1 MKEKKVF
8 LRRKEAKGYLPK
20 EILVA
25 ARVTLGSVF
34 VGRQPLNG
42 LTPDESQRFLP
53 EILGLPHSHPDFP
66 RAEKNY
72 WASLRI
78 KVPFEGKEFD
88 VSLDANGNPVNVSD
102 YINYKWALKHPQVAE
117 TKEGMKVHNKR
128 FYIYDPE
135 RDLLKKNNAVQN
147 AKDADKEFLKAS
159 QSEERMARLLRVL
172 TNSKPEQLTAMQV
185 ENELYE
191 YKTKN
196 PKKFYKACID
206 KDLDL
211 KDEIAE
217 MVQLDVLRKIGNQY
231 IHEDE
236 TLGET
241 LQDTLV
247 YFKNKKNSGAI
258 NAIRA
263 KLKTVK

>member
-1 MKEKKVF
+1 MPDNVMD
-8 LRRKEAKGYLPK
+8 YL
-20 EILVA
+20 
-25 ARVTLGSVF
+25 T
-34 VGRQPLNG
+34 
-42 LTPDESQRFLP
+42 
-53 EILGLPHSHPDFP
+53 
-66 RAEKNY
+66 
-72 WASLRI
+72 
-78 KVPFEGKEFD
+78 
-88 VSLDANGNPVNVSD
+88 
-102 YINYKWALKHPQVAE
+102 YKWAIKHPQVAE
-117 TKEGMKVHNKR
+117 TKAGMATGHKR

-135 RDLLKKNNAVQN
+135 RDLQKKHTAIQI

-159 QSEERMARLLRVL
+159 QSEDRMRRLLRVL
-172 TNSKPEQLTAMQV
+172 TSSNPERLTAMQI

-191 YKTKN
+191 YKSKN
-196 PKKFYKACID
+196 PKKFYTACID

-241 LQDTLV
+241 LQDTIV
-247 YFKNKKNSGAI
+247 YFKNKKNSGAV

-263 KLKTVK
+263 KLKAVK

>member
-1 MKEKKVF
+1 MKTVY
-8 LRRKEAKGYLPK
+8 LRRKEATSYLPK
-20 EILVA
+20 DILIG

-34 VGRQPLNG
+34 VGRLPLNG
-42 LTPDESQRFLP
+42 LTPKEAEKYLP
-53 EILGLPHSHPDFP
+53 TILGLPFSHPDFP
-66 RAEKNY
+66 RAEKDF

-78 KVPFEGKEFD
+78 KVPFEGKELD
-88 VSLDANGNPVNVSD
+88 VSLDADGEPINPSD
-102 YINYKWALKHPQVAE
+102 YINYLWAKKHPQVAD
-117 TKEGMKVHNKR
+117 TKEGMGIHGKR

-135 RDLLKKNNAVQN
+135 RDLLKKNSVVQM
-147 AKDADKEFLKAS
+147 AKDADREFLKAS
-159 QSEERMARLLRVL
+159 QSPERMGRLLRVL
-172 TNSKPEQLTAMQV
+172 TSATPEKLTTVQV
-185 ENELYE
+185 ENQLYDF
-191 YKTKN
+191 KTKN
-196 PKKFYKACID
+196 PAKFYKACVD

-211 KDEIAE
+211 KDELAE
-217 MVQLDVLRKIGNQY
+217 LVQMDVLRKIGNQY

-263 KLKTVK
+263 KLKAAK